1 VKDDLVALK
10 GSLEQLKAVYYRQ
23 RGEERKILEK
33 QASLQ
38 ESLKEIHEEGECLEQ
53 VRLLLLEAA
62 KHAREQGRRQV
73 ELLVTQA
80 LQFVFGADMEFKVVV
95 EEKRD
100 RPEAEFFVCSTY
112 EGDYKVET
120 TPEDARGGG
129 VNIANVELKGGM
141 GMSEVS
147 LEQVLA
153 WDPDVII
160 TWNQEQSGYYPQLLE
175 DPKWKEL
182 KAVKEGKV
190 YEIPCAPFSWFDRPP
205 SVNRILGLKWLGNA
219 LYPDIYNYDLTKEI
233 KEFYS
238 LFYHSDI
245 SDQDAKDL
253 LKNAVPKK

>member
-129 VNIANVELKGGM
+129 VVDVISLALRLALLHAFRPPVGGPAILDEPGKHVSVEYSPQLAQFLKGFSQSLGCQVIM
-141 GMSEVS
+141 VS
-147 LEQVLA
+147 HNQHLA
-153 WDPDVII
+153 DSADIAYLMEMK
-160 TWNQEQSGYYPQLLE
+160 QGASRL
-175 DPKWKEL
+175 
-182 KAVKEGKV
+182 
-190 YEIPCAPFSWFDRPP
+190 R
-205 SVNRILGLKWLGNA
+205 RIR
-219 LYPDIYNYDLTKEI
+219 
-233 KEFYS
+233 
-238 LFYHSDI
+238 
-245 SDQDAKDL
+245 
-253 LKNAVPKK
+253 